1 MGTLREQT
9 FVVNG
14 TVENSQLIHLDE
26 PLPISAKR
34 VSVIVKPALQVN
46 YNGEAFFA
54 WLDQLHERRKKL
66 GIKSLTKEEIDA
78 WIEEE
83 RDSWGD

>member
-1 MGTLREQT
+1 MEQT

-14 TVENSQLIHLDE
+14 TVENGQLIHLDE
-26 PLPISAKR
+26 PLPISTKR
-34 VSVIVKPALQVN
+34 VSVVVRPALRKDR
-46 YNGEAFFA
+46 NGKTLVE
-54 WLDQLHERRKKL
+54 WLERIHERRRKL

-78 WIEEE
+78 WIKEE